1 MRNRRPS
8 PAMVV
13 ALIALTVALSGTA
26 VAAVDFV
33 QRAGSVDGRS
43 AVGADASL
51 REAAGKL
58 VATQRGGHGKGRIS
72 RRFLHGVM
80 GGGSSTLS
88 KFLRSTDNQVGRV
101 TALAII
107 PGVGRLDAQCN
118 DTDPAVGN
126 QSTQTQVTFTASQAS
141 GVNVSRLL
149 GEDINRA
156 REATVFTAPQN
167 QPVAVINRADSL
179 FQLLLEV
186 KGRTVFINGAA
197 RSEAN
202 PGPSPACL
210 LWGIALRV
218 G

>member
-1 MRNRRPS
+1 MKSRRPS

-13 ALIALTVALSGTA
+13 ALVALTVALSGTA

-51 REAAGKL
+51 SAAAGKL
-58 VATQRGGHGKGRIS
+58 VATQRGGNAKGRLPA
-72 RRFLHGVM
+72 RFVDGVM
-80 GGGSSTLS
+80 RGGTSTLS
-88 KFLRSTDNQVGRV
+88 KFLRSTDNQLGRV

-118 DTDPAVGN
+118 DTDPAVGT
-126 QSTQTQVTFTASQAS
+126 QSTQTQVTFTASKSA

-149 GEDINRA
+149 GDDINRG
-156 REATVFTAPQN
+156 REATVFTAPQS

-186 KGRTVFINGAA
+186 RGRTVFINGAA

-210 LWGIALRV
+210 IWGIALRV